1 MFTFPMPRACMPMP
15 FIIVIP
21 VYQGVT
27 QLDFTGPHQ
36 FFSQLPDTLVIVASV
51 AGRSVEANGLEFSS
65 LADLTTIDQCDL
77 LCVPGGGGCVAAI
90 EDLCYMTAIRR
101 LAAGARYVTSV
112 CTGSLILGAAGLL
125 VGKRAACHWAWRDM
139 LPLFGAIPDDGRVV
153 RDGNIITGGGVTA
166 GIDFALV
173 VINELFGELVAQS
186 IQLGLEYAPQPPFN
200 AGRPESASPLVHDTV
215 MAKNRESAAVRREM
229 LVKAAQSLRVA

>member
-1 MFTFPMPRACMPMP
+1 MPTPL
-15 FIIVIP
+15 IIVIP

-27 QLDFTGPHQ
+27 HLDFTGPHQ

-77 LCVPGGGGCVAAI
+77 LCVAGGGGCVAAI

-125 VGKRAACHWAWRDM
+125 VGKRAACHWASRQF
-139 LPLFGAIPDDGRVV
+139 LEAFGATAARERVV
-153 RDGNIITGGGVTA
+153 IDGNVITGGGVTA
-166 GIDFALV
+166 GIDF
-173 VINELFGELVAQS
+173 
-186 IQLGLEYAPQPPFN
+186 GL
-200 AGRPESASPLVHDTV
+200 TV
-215 MAKNRESAAVRREM
+215 
-229 LVKAAQSLRVA
+229 